1 LLSECSFRK
10 IFYRD
15 IVRRGEDALG
25 QDRFSMIAKN
35 LDRGII
41 QKNLRKN
48 GIIPINQNETD
59 SSKKLESLF

>member
-1 LLSECSFRK
+1 
-10 IFYRD
+10 
-15 IVRRGEDALG
+15 
-25 QDRFSMIAKN
+25 MIAKN